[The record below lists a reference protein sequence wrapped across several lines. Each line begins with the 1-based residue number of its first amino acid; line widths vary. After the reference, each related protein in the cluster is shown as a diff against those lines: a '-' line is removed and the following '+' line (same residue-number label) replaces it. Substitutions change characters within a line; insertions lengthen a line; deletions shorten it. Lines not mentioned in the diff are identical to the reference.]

1 MNAEPL
7 LAVQSLTLDFESE
20 GRVAHILRD
29 VSLEVPMH
37 RHIALVGESGC
48 GKSVTMRA
56 IMGLLT
62 TPPAKFRGGEIRFD
76 GAIS

>member
-37 RHIALVGESGC
+37 RHIALVGRAAAARASRC
-48 GKSVTMRA
+48 GRSWA
-56 IMGLLT
+56 
-62 TPPAKFRGGEIRFD
+62 
-76 GAIS
+76 S